1 MSNPLYGQFGGQQ
14 TNPMQQ
20 LVADARKL
28 RQTMQNPRAEVERLL
43 QTGQMSQQ
51 KFNEL
56 SQIAQQI
63 VGSGAFKL
71 CLSQSGMALT

>member
-1 MSNPLYGQFGGQQ
+1 MSNPLFSALGGQQ
-14 TNPMQQ
+14 MNPMNQ
-20 LVADARKL
+20 LIADARKL

-51 KFNEL
+51 DFNRY

-63 VGSGAFKL
+63 VGGGVFK
-71 CLSQSGMALT
+71 

>member
-1 MSNPLYGQFGGQQ
+1 MANSLFNALNGQQ
-14 TNPMQQ
+14 INPMQQ

-28 RQTMQNPRAEVERLL
+28 RQTMQNPRAEVERLV

-51 KFNEL
+51 DFNRY

-63 VGSGAFKL
+63 VGSGVFK
-71 CLSQSGMALT
+71 

>member
-1 MSNPLYGQFGGQQ
+1 MPNPLYGQFGGQQ
-14 TNPMQQ
+14 VNPMQQ

-63 VGSGAFKL
+63 VGSGAFK
-71 CLSQSGMALT
+71 

>member
-1 MSNPLYGQFGGQQ
+1 MANPLFDQFGGQQ

-28 RQTMQNPRAEVERLL
+28 KQTMQNPRAEVERLL
-43 QTGQMSQQ
+43 QSGQMSQSQ
-51 KFNEL
+51 FNQF

-63 VGSGAFKL
+63 VGSGAFK
-71 CLSQSGMALT
+71 

>member
-1 MSNPLYGQFGGQQ
+1 MANPLYGQFGEQQ

-20 LVADARKL
+20 LVAEARQLK
-28 RQTMQNPRAEVERLL
+28 QTIQNPRAEVERLL

-63 VGSGAFKL
+63 VGSGAFK
-71 CLSQSGMALT
+71 

>member
-1 MSNPLYGQFGGQQ
+1 MSNPLYGQFGEQQ
-14 TNPMQQ
+14 INPMQQ

-63 VGSGAFKL
+63 IGSGAFK
-71 CLSQSGMALT
+71 

>member
-1 MSNPLYGQFGGQQ
+1 MANPLFDQFGGQQ

-28 RQTMQNPRAEVERLL
+28 KQTMQNPRAEVERLL
-43 QTGQMSQQ
+43 QTGQMSQSQ
-51 KFNEL
+51 FNQF

-63 VGSGAFKL
+63 VGSGAFK
-71 CLSQSGMALT
+71 